1 MWKAFHEKWRSVPAH
16 IPKGSLRLYIVVSS
30 LWVVLFGLRIVDVAN
45 NHPYGS
51 AWRYISGLFWSLL
64 FVPIGGPIL
73 FFIGIWIFE
82 GFRKPQIEIV
92 RLRHRI
98 ATDIL
103 FRPDVAAYEYLA
115 TGSLYGE
122 KRPRVRLDEKSLSA
136 EQKAGL
142 PNEFYGPKG
151 VDPNELAKIFAYSS
165 GEAMIDRLAQLF
177 AKWGYVDRN
186 QMLNN
191 VIDEEVARRKRKA
204 SALSTTSWDL

>member
-1 MWKAFHEKWRSVPAH
+1 MSRTIIPMDQPGDTFQDCFGVYYLYPLVAQFCFSLASGFSRASASLKSRS
-16 IPKGSLRLYIVVSS
+16 
-30 LWVVLFGLRIVDVAN
+30 
-45 NHPYGS
+45 
-51 AWRYISGLFWSLL
+51 SG
-64 FVPIGGPIL
+64 FV
-73 FFIGIWIFE
+73 
-82 GFRKPQIEIV
+82 IE
-92 RLRHRI
+92 I